1 MVKITATTSI
11 KAPPDAERI
20 AARLLGHVANDPNG
34 QWLVLI
40 GDGEGSSDPEDVWR
54 FLREMWPDVE
64 GDATTTPAPKVT
76 QRRAR

>member
-1 MVKITATTSI
+1 MVKTTATTSI
-11 KAPPDAERI
+11 KAPPDAERM
-20 AARLLGHVANDPNG
+20 AARLLHHVANDPNG

-40 GDGEGSSDPEDVWR
+40 GDGEDRSDPQDVLS

-64 GDATTTPAPKVT
+64 GDATTTPVPKVT